1 DAGFRELFS
10 VYRPAITLTLVLTF
24 FQVFTG
30 INSVIYY
37 APIIFADA
45 TGGATS
51 AGTIANYGVGIALV
65 ASTAIAL
72 PLTERL
78 GRVRLLTLSLAGQV
92 PPSVLL
98 AFFPG
103 NTTLA
108 IACVFVYTFAF
119 GIGLGPVFWLLC
131 PEVLPLQARALGMGV
146 VTFTQYLLN
155 ALSSMVFPAVL
166 DGIGTTVFLVFAVLS
181 ALAVWHIRKFVPET
195 SGRSLEE
202 IES

>member
-1 DAGFRELFS
+1 ARGRPSEALRVLIKTRPTADQARAEADEIAQSLQRQDAGFRELFS

-103 NTTLA
+103 NTTL
-108 IACVFVYTFAF
+108 
-119 GIGLGPVFWLLC
+119 
-131 PEVLPLQARALGMGV
+131 
-146 VTFTQYLLN
+146 
-155 ALSSMVFPAVL
+155 
-166 DGIGTTVFLVFAVLS
+166 
-181 ALAVWHIRKFVPET
+181 
-195 SGRSLEE
+195 
-202 IES
+202 